1 MSICPHCNGCGWDNP
16 AQGVDKCAVC
26 GGMGTVDEK
35 ETEMHRVDIM
45 LDLETWGKKPGC
57 DIRSIGACV
66 FNPLTGFVH
75 DGTLGT
81 FKTFYVATDNV
92 ISFTQWK
99 GLNEPTSYNGLRYP
113 LTRDPE
119 TVQWWKDQSPEA
131 QAAFEN
137 PVDLRRALFDF
148 TTWLGNVSGHPTT
161 ALVNGSFPANIRI
174 WANDPHFDVSIL
186 AAVFDAVGLP
196 VPWHYRSPR
205 SMKTAIDMA
214 GLKPE
219 EYCNYGTAH
228 NALDDAIAQAMTVCK
243 AYERLGLNR

>member
-1 MSICPHCNGCGWDNP
+1 MNRI
-16 AQGVDKCAVC
+16 
-26 GGMGTVDEK
+26 
-35 ETEMHRVDIM
+35 DIM
-45 LDLETWGKKPGC
+45 LDLETWGTKPGC

-66 FNPLTGFVH
+66 FDPVAGTVHSELGDYQFYLATNNPALAPWNYDLGHH
-75 DGTLGT
+75 DGIETYR
-81 FKTFYVATDNV
+81 K
-92 ISFTQWK
+92 
-99 GLNEPTSYNGLRYP
+99 YP

-119 TVQWWKDQSPEA
+119 TVQWWNNQSPEA

-137 PVDLRRALFDF
+137 PVDLKKACNLFTSWIVNMFDHAPTDGDF
-148 TTWLGNVSGHPTT
+148 RTVC
-161 ALVNGSFPANIRI
+161 I

-214 GLKPE
+214 GLTPD

-243 AYERLGLNR
+243 AYERLGLRK

>member
-1 MSICPHCNGCGWDNP
+1 MNRI
-16 AQGVDKCAVC
+16 
-26 GGMGTVDEK
+26 
-35 ETEMHRVDIM
+35 DIM
-45 LDLETWGKKPGC
+45 LDLETWGTKPGC

-81 FKTFYVATDNV
+81 FKPFYVATDNA
-92 ISFTQWK
+92 ISFIQWK

-137 PVDLRRALFDF
+137 PVDLREACLQFAI
-148 TTWLGNVSGHPTT
+148 WLES
-161 ALVNGSFPANIRI
+161 VNPAKPVPRYPDEMNGPNLRI

-243 AYERLGLNR
+243 AHERLGLCKR